1 MINKYFDGV
10 ISSKEIVKTEYDSVL
25 EEFTQDK
32 IKEVEKNMDSY
43 HISNA
48 IAEIWSIIART
59 NKYIDET
66 EPWKLSKE
74 EESSL
79 KLKSVM
85 YHLVENLRKIAIL
98 IRPFMQDTSN
108 RILSQLGIENENLK
122 TWESLHDYKE
132 YEDNLKV
139 INKGEPLFIRLEKDE
154 EIDWI
159 KEKMKK

>member
-1 MINKYFDGV
+1 MKQSLGSFQKKKKAN
-10 ISSKEIVKTEYDSVL
+10 
-25 EEFTQDK
+25 
-32 IKEVEKNMDSY
+32 
-43 HISNA
+43 
-48 IAEIWSIIART
+48 
-59 NKYIDET
+59 
-66 EPWKLSKE
+66 
-74 EESSL
+74 L

>member
-1 MINKYFDGV
+1 
-10 ISSKEIVKTEYDSVL
+10 
-25 EEFTQDK
+25 
-32 IKEVEKNMDSY
+32 
-43 HISNA
+43 
-48 IAEIWSIIART
+48 
-59 NKYIDET
+59 
-66 EPWKLSKE
+66 
-74 EESSL
+74 
-79 KLKSVM
+79 
-85 YHLVENLRKIAIL
+85 
-98 IRPFMQDTSN
+98 MQDTSN

>member
-1 MINKYFDGV
+1 MINKYFDGI

-122 TWESLHDYKE
+122 TWESLHAYKE